1 MITNLRLATWKGN
14 DFPPRSTVL
23 IPITSRPVKRTNF
36 ISDFSCET
44 ALAMDAESRRER
56 VKALLRLP
64 PEERHRVFLE
74 DYDRFYGGGKD
85 AARARASVL
94 HAPVADDLSVVKSS
108 FRFLRSDEDDDA
120 LSAWEARLARRYY
133 DRLFREYC
141 VADLSRCGERK
152 VGLRWRTATEV
163 KRGKGQFFCG
173 EKRCDEGDD
182 LASYEVHFAYVEAG
196 ERKEALVKLRA
207 CPRCARKLVDAR
219 GGDAPTKRGASG
231 TENTEA
237 ETEAE
242 TTAARRGAERKRKRK
257 KTTEEDAEDEDAQHR
272 RCFTNMFA

>member
-1 MITNLRLATWKGN
+1 M
-14 DFPPRSTVL
+14 
-23 IPITSRPVKRTNF
+23 KRTCF
-36 ISDFSCET
+36 IDDFSCET

-74 DYDRFYGGGKD
+74 YYDRFYGGGED

-94 HAPVADDLSVVKSS
+94 RAPVADDLSVVKSS

-141 VADLSRCGERK
+141 VADLSRCRERK

>member
-1 MITNLRLATWKGN
+1 MVEPATILITNLRLATWKGN

-108 FRFLRSDEDDDA
+108 FRFLRSDEDD
-120 LSAWEARLARRYY
+120 EAKRR
-133 DRLFREYC
+133 
-141 VADLSRCGERK
+141 
-152 VGLRWRTATEV
+152 AT
-163 KRGKGQFFCG
+163 
-173 EKRCDEGDD
+173 
-182 LASYEVHFAYVEAG
+182 
-196 ERKEALVKLRA
+196 
-207 CPRCARKLVDAR
+207 
-219 GGDAPTKRGASG
+219 
-231 TENTEA
+231 
-237 ETEAE
+237 
-242 TTAARRGAERKRKRK
+242 TTRSNRHELDMNSTWTVCYKSTFIANQRHKS
-257 KTTEEDAEDEDAQHR
+257 T
-272 RCFTNMFA
+272 

>member
-1 MITNLRLATWKGN
+1 
-14 DFPPRSTVL
+14 
-23 IPITSRPVKRTNF
+23 
-36 ISDFSCET
+36 
-44 ALAMDAESRRER
+44 MDAESRRER
-56 VKALLRLP
+56 IKALLRLP
-64 PEERHRVFLE
+64 PEERHRVFLD

-94 HAPVADDLSVVKSS
+94 RAPVADDLSVVRSS

-120 LSAWEARLARRYY
+120 LGAWEARLARRYY

>member
-1 MITNLRLATWKGN
+1 
-14 DFPPRSTVL
+14 
-23 IPITSRPVKRTNF
+23 
-36 ISDFSCET
+36 
-44 ALAMDAESRRER
+44 MDAESRRER
-56 VKALLRLP
+56 IKALLRLP
-64 PEERHRVFLE
+64 PEERHRVFLD

-94 HAPVADDLSVVKSS
+94 RAPVADDLSVVRSS

-120 LSAWEARLARRYY
+120 LGAWEARLARRYY

-173 EKRCDEGDD
+173 ETRCDEGDD
-182 LASYEVHFAYVEAG
+182 LASYEVHFVYVEAG
-196 ERKEALVKLRA
+196 EKKEALVKLRA

-219 GGDAPTKRGASG
+219 GGNAPTELGPAG
-231 TENTEA
+231 TRDRSFAEA
-237 ETEAE
+237 E
-242 TTAARRGAERKRKRK
+242 GGGERKRRRRARAER
-257 KTTEEDAEDEDAQHR
+257 EEAEDEDAQHR
-272 RCFTNMFA
+272 RCFANMFV

>member
-1 MITNLRLATWKGN
+1 MQGG
-14 DFPPRSTVL
+14 
-23 IPITSRPVKRTNF
+23 
-36 ISDFSCET
+36 DFSCET

-94 HAPVADDLSVVKSS
+94 RAPVADDLSVVKSS

-141 VADLSRCGERK
+141 VADLSRCRERK

-163 KRGKGQFFCG
+163 KLGKGQFFCG

-182 LASYEVHFAYVEAG
+182 LASYEVHFGYVEAG
-196 ERKEALVKLRA
+196 EKKEALVKLRA

-219 GGDAPTKRGASG
+219 GGNAPETFLRGASG
-231 TENTEA
+231 REDRSVA
-237 ETEAE
+237 ETDRDEE
-242 TTAARRGAERKRKRK
+242 EDARKSGDGRRKRRRREEQDKRDS
-257 KTTEEDAEDEDAQHR
+257 EDAEDEDAQHR
-272 RCFTNMFA
+272 RCLANMFA